1 MMMKPAVHLI
11 CNAHLDPVWQWRWEE
26 GASEALSTFRT
37 AVEVLR
43 EDEDLIFNHN
53 EALLYRWVRKY
64 DPLLFRS
71 IQDLAAQGRWCIS
84 GGWYLQPDVNIPGVE
99 SIIRHIAEGRRFF
112 SEYFG
117 TVPAVAYNFD
127 SFGHSGGLPQ
137 VLSQAGY
144 RMYIHMRPQPE
155 ELELPSDL
163 YRWRGVDGSE
173 ILGLRISV
181 GFYHTE
187 RDNIIQRLREG
198 TERALNLNRDV
209 PVFWGIGDHGGGPT
223 REDLKK
229 ISAFRDREDRVRI
242 LHSTPEKLYAA
253 LAGPGSAAPL
263 FEGDL
268 QRCFT
273 GTYTSISRLKRRC
286 QESLAQLLQSETLRT
301 VTWWAGGQPYPA
313 EEMAEAWRDHLFND
327 FHDILPGSCTGPAAE
342 DALDQYGRVA
352 ETVRRVRLGAAVSF
366 NRGEPERLYIPLTV
380 LNANP
385 CLAASPVEVDC
396 MVDLRPKWTGLWH
409 LRLFDDAGNEHPC
422 QEEQPESLLPFNG
435 WRRRVS
441 FMAETGGIGAKN
453 YELRIFEGTA
463 SREPGPAALSHT
475 LNGKT
480 GFVDRIDA
488 GGGRECLAGPL
499 LRPLIVEDKG
509 DAWGSGL
516 WSYRDV
522 TGEFELSSGP
532 HLIEKGPVRSIT
544 ESVYVSGGSR
554 VVIDTV
560 SYAGWPVLEFRLRI
574 TWNEVRRRLKL
585 SVPTLFMN
593 PSLLCDVPGGAIL
606 RPADGQEHV
615 HGRWCLLRGDLNG
628 RETAFAVV
636 NSGQHGFD
644 FKDGELRLSV
654 LRSAA
659 YCHEQGFSLGEWP
672 ERKYMDIGVHEFR
685 IAVTAGDPAG
695 VSALIPVLTDFLCA
709 PPLVFPHL
717 PVGIPATPR
726 QEEKIPAPFL
736 TLSPGTVSM
745 LCCKRSWD
753 GEALLL
759 RFHETAGVAAKA
771 GLHVAVPPLDME
783 LLFRPF
789 EIKTLRIERSG
800 EWHEVS
806 PINET

>member
-1 MMMKPAVHLI
+1 MKPAVHLI

-37 AVEVLR
+37 AVEILG

-64 DPLLFRS
+64 DPLLFKS
-71 IQDLAAQGRWCIS
+71 IRDLAEKGRWCIS
-84 GGWYLQPDVNIPGVE
+84 GGWYLQPDVNIPAVE

-137 VLSQAGY
+137 VLSLAGY

-155 ELELPSDL
+155 ELALPSDL

-181 GFYHTE
+181 GLYHTE
-187 RDNIIQRLREG
+187 RDNILERLQEG
-198 TERALNLNRDV
+198 TERALGLNRDV

-223 REDLKK
+223 RDDLEK
-229 ISAFRDREDRVRI
+229 ISAFRKQEDRVRI

-253 LAGPGSAAPL
+253 LAGSASGAPL
-263 FEGDL
+263 FEGEL

-286 QESLAQLLQSETLRT
+286 QESLGQLIQAESLRSAA
-301 VTWWAGGQPYPA
+301 WWAGGEPYPA

-327 FHDILPGSCTGPAAE
+327 FHDILPGSCTEPAAQ

-352 ETVRRVRLGAAVSF
+352 ETVRRMRLGAAVSF
-366 NRGEPERLYIPLTV
+366 NRGKPRRLYIPLTV
-380 LNANP
+380 LNADP
-385 CLAASPVEVDC
+385 RLTTVPVEVDC

-409 LRLFDDAGNEHPC
+409 LRLFDTFGNEHPC

-441 FMAETGGIGAKN
+441 FMAETGGIGGTN
-453 YELRIFEGTA
+453 YELRIFEGPPL
-463 SREPGPAALSHT
+463 RESKPGELSHS
-475 LNGKT
+475 LSGET
-480 GFVDRIDA
+480 GFVDHIDA
-488 GGGRECLAGPL
+488 GGGRECLSGPL
-499 LRPLIVEDKG
+499 LRPLVVEDEG

-516 WSYRDV
+516 WSYRVVDCA
-522 TGEFELSSGP
+522 FAKSSGP
-532 HLIEKGPVRSIT
+532 HRIESGPIRSIT
-544 ESVYVSGGSR
+544 ESVYAAGGSR
-554 VVIDTV
+554 IVLDAI
-560 SYAGWPVLEFRLRI
+560 SYAEWPVLEFRLRI
-574 TWNEVRRRLKL
+574 TWNEIRKRLKL
-585 SVPTLFMN
+585 SIPTVFRDS
-593 PSLLCDVPGGAIL
+593 PLLCDVPGGAEV

-615 HGRWCLLRGDLNG
+615 HGRWCMLRGVLNG

-636 NSGQHGFD
+636 NSGQHGLD
-644 FKDGELRLSV
+644 FQEGEIRLSV

-659 YCHEQGFSLGEWP
+659 FCHEQGLPLGDWP
-672 ERKYMDIGVHEFR
+672 ERKYMDIGVHELR
-685 IAVTAGDPAG
+685 IAVIAGDPAE
-695 VSALIPVLTDFLCA
+695 VRALIPGLTGMLSA
-709 PPLVFPHL
+709 PPLVYAHL
-717 PVGIPATPR
+717 PVGIPAPLR
-726 QEEKIPAPFL
+726 QDGEIQSPFL
-736 TLSPGTVSM
+736 TLSPGTVGM

-753 GEALLL
+753 GEALVL
-759 RFHETAGVAAKA
+759 RLHETAGCEAKA
-771 GLHVAVPPLDME
+771 GVHIAVPAVAMDLT
-783 LLFRPF
+783 FRPF

-800 EWHEVS
+800 EWREVS
-806 PINET
+806 LIDET